1 MKFFGIKFIYH
12 KFFLF
17 FLIFLLFLNFTLSFW
32 FISSMREESQYLK
45 QKYDNMRE
53 ENQYL
58 KQKYENFTKQIF
70 KIKIDPQI
78 ENCYDLLTKKI
89 VQKNHFFND
98 GKTIDFIE

>member
-1 MKFFGIKFIYH
+1 MMKFFGIKSIYH

-32 FISSMREESQYLK
+32 FISS
-45 QKYDNMRE
+45 MRE

-78 ENCYDLLTKKI
+78 ENCYDLLTKK
-89 VQKNHFFND
+89 
-98 GKTIDFIE
+98 